1 MNHDALGQKS
11 RRFPLSSSLMAG
23 ALAVDAGLDH
33 QQIDDDGGKVSQA
46 SQQQLYV
53 FHLFNIARHSA
64 FYIFFF
70 ESNFEPLAN
79 RLFQNRM
86 LSWVSDTIISPFSGL
101 SAAGLPLFVWPAND
115 ILAIA

>member
-1 MNHDALGQKS
+1 
-11 RRFPLSSSLMAG
+11 MAG

-70 ESNFEPLAN
+70 
-79 RLFQNRM
+79 RK
-86 LSWVSDTIISPFSGL
+86 
-101 SAAGLPLFVWPAND
+101 
-115 ILAIA
+115 